1 MANWGALLLAAFV
14 ALGLIDRL
22 TWRQGGRYAVM
33 LTAVVLVY
41 EFAAY
46 GGLR

>member
-14 ALGLIDRL
+14 ALGLIDRVA
-22 TWRQGGRYAVM
+22 WRQARRYSVI
-33 LTAVVLVY
+33 LIAVVLVY
-41 EFAAY
+41 EFGVY